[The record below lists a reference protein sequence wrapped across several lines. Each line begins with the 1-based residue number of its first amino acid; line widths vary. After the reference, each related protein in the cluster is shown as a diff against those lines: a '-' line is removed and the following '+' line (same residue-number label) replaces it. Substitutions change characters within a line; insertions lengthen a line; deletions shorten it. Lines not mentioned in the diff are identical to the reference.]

1 MPITVSS
8 QNFPRLC
15 VCNATPFSLC
25 IELDTF
31 FALSESYENFY
42 DSVRWTKLSREQ
54 TIRTTAN
61 IASDKFVDVTFL
73 EEYAAA

>member
-1 MPITVSS
+1 MPITVSF

-15 VCNATPFSLC
+15 VYNATPFSLC

-31 FALSESYENFY
+31 FASSESYEHFY
-42 DSVRWTKLSREQ
+42 HFVRWIKLSREQ

-61 IASDKFVDVTFL
+61 TASDNFVDVTFL